1 MTPKSST
8 APRPMSHRVGL
19 ELAVLL
25 AYVGLA
31 ILITWP
37 LIQQLDTHIIGYEN
51 CTNRMHVWVLWVVK
65 QMLGTGDMSVN
76 TDYIFYPNGSNMVR
90 LYGSDLFY
98 PVVLSP
104 LVHALSPAVVLNL
117 KVMFSFFMA
126 PFGGYLI
133 LRHVGVFRPAAWLGG
148 ALFIC
153 MPYFLLETFNG
164 VTELVSV
171 EWIPFAVLFTFRT
184 LDRGRVTNAALAAL
198 FFLLSTYSSG
208 YNAFFLMMFFVVFVI
223 YRVVVEL
230 RGERKWSRMR
240 PKLLAVTG
248 VLCALGM
255 LPLVVLHKAASTS
268 ASVKSEHTDMVKPNL
283 RPGSDSSAEL
293 VTFFRPGRNQIPLMR
308 RDGDGNVHKT
318 YTTYTTYLGLSV
330 LALAVL
336 GVITARRRSRP
347 WLVLTVVFFLVS
359 LGPFLRF
366 HERPLLIADYG
377 LPMPSLLLYYILPGF
392 EVTVRHTYRYVTMLH
407 LMLAILAG
415 LGVQWIL
422 VLARQRWRQVAFFG
436 ITAVLCFTEILAFG
450 PAPYPIPRTS
460 RDVPSVY
467 EELAADGQ
475 QYAIIE
481 LPYEDYL
488 EFLQPHLYWQTTHGK
503 KLIAGAVHH
512 RIGPPELSLIRKAPL
527 ALNFMHEATIADK
540 LEPKEI
546 KASIKLLSAA
556 GFRYVLLHETMFK
569 DRTRVKKAKAFLTSV
584 FGPPKE
590 KPGKIS
596 LYEIRGPSPGP
607 GK

>member
-1 MTPKSST
+1 MTAKAT
-8 APRPMSHRVGL
+8 TTTRPLAQRAGMELLVLAAYAG
-19 ELAVLL
+19 LAV
-25 AYVGLA
+25 
-31 ILITWP
+31 LITWP
-37 LIQQLDTHIIGYEN
+37 LVLELQTHIIGYEN

-65 QMLGTGDMSVN
+65 QMLMTGEMSVN

-90 LYGSDLFY
+90 LYGSDLLY
-98 PVVLSP
+98 PVTLSP
-104 LVHALSPAVVLNL
+104 LVHSLTPAVVYNL
-117 KVMFSFFMA
+117 KIMFSFFMA

-133 LRHVGVFRPAAWLGG
+133 LRHVGVSRAAAWLGG

-164 VTELVSV
+164 VSELVSV

-184 LDRGRVTNAALAAL
+184 FDRGRIYNAVLAAL

-208 YNAFFLMMFFVVFVI
+208 YNAFFLLLFFVVFVT
-223 YRVVVEL
+223 YRAVVEL
-230 RGERKWSRMR
+230 RGKRRWRRLR
-240 PKLLAVTG
+240 PGLLLLIG
-248 VLCALGM
+248 LLCGLGM
-255 LPLVVLHKAASTS
+255 LPLVVLHRASSTS
-268 ASVKSEHTDMVKPNL
+268 ESVKAEHRDMVHPDM

-293 VTFFRPGRNQIPLMR
+293 VTFFRPGRNQIPLIR
-308 RDGDGNVHKT
+308 RDGDGNAHKT
-318 YTTYTTYLGLSV
+318 YTTYTTYLGFSV

-336 GVITARRRSRP
+336 GVAVYRRRSRP
-347 WLVLTVVFFLVS
+347 WLVLTVFFFLVS

-366 HERPLLIADYG
+366 QERPLVIGDYG
-377 LPMPSLLLYYILPGF
+377 LPMPSLLLYYLIPGF

-415 LGVQWIL
+415 LGIQWIL
-422 VLARQRWRQVAFFG
+422 ELGGSQLRRAVLFAA
-436 ITAVLCFTEILAFG
+436 TAVLCFSEILAFG
-450 PAPYPIPRTS
+450 PAPYPIPRTK

-467 EELAADGQ
+467 KELAKHKQ
-475 QYAIIE
+475 PYAIIE

-540 LEPKEI
+540 LKPAEI
-546 KASIKLLSAA
+546 RTSLELLAA
-556 GFRYVLLHETMFK
+556 KKFRYVLLHETMFK
-569 DRTRVKKAKAFLTSV
+569 DKTRVKKVKAYLSRIL
-584 FGPPKE
+584 GPPKE

-596 LYEIRGPSPGP
+596 LYEIRT
-607 GK
+607 K

>member
-1 MTPKSST
+1 MTLQART
-8 APRPMSHRVGL
+8 EPRPLLHRVGL
-19 ELAVLL
+19 ELLVLA

-37 LIQQLDTHIIGYEN
+37 LITELDTHIIGYEN

-65 QMLGTGDMSVN
+65 QMLGTGELSVN

-126 PFGGYLI
+126 PCGGYLI
-133 LRHVGVFRPAAWLGG
+133 LRHVGVSRAAAWLGG

-171 EWIPFAVLFTFRT
+171 EWIPFAVLFTFRMM
-184 LDRGRVTNAALAAL
+184 DRGKVHNAALASL

-208 YNAFFLMMFFVVFVI
+208 YNAFFLMMFFVVFVT
-223 YRVVVEL
+223 YRAVMEL
-230 RGERKWSRMR
+230 RGKRKWSRLR
-240 PKLLAVTG
+240 LKLLVVTG
-248 VLCALGM
+248 VLCGLGM
-255 LPLVVLHKAASTS
+255 LPMVAMHKAASTS
-268 ASVKSEHTDMVKPNL
+268 ASVKSEHIDMVKPDL

-293 VTFFRPGRNQIPLMR
+293 VTFFRPGRNQIPLLR
-308 RDGDGNVHKT
+308 QNADGHAHKT
-318 YTTYTTYLGLSV
+318 YTTYTTYLGFSV
-330 LALAVL
+330 LALAIL
-336 GVITARRRSRP
+336 GVITSRRRSRP
-347 WLVLTVVFFLVS
+347 WLVLTIFFFLVS
-359 LGPFLRF
+359 LGPFLRVS
-366 HERPLLIADYG
+366 ERPFLIGDYAI
-377 LPMPSLLLYYILPGF
+377 PMPSLLLYYILPGF

-415 LGVQWIL
+415 LGVQWIIEL
-422 VLARQRWRQVAFFG
+422 GRQRLQKVVLFG
-436 ITAVLCFTEILAFG
+436 AAAALCFSEILAFG

-460 RDVPSVY
+460 REVPSVY
-467 EELAADGQ
+467 KELANHKEP
-475 QYAIIE
+475 YAIIE

-540 LEPKEI
+540 LKPAEI
-546 KASIKLLSAA
+546 RTSLELLAA
-556 GFRYVLLHETMFK
+556 KKFRYVLLHETMFK
-569 DRTRVKKAKAFLTSV
+569 DKTRVKKVKAYLSRIL
-584 FGPPKE
+584 GPPKE

-596 LYEIRGPSPGP
+596 LYEIRT
-607 GK
+607 K

>member
-1 MTPKSST
+1 MTAKSLT
-8 APRPMSHRVGL
+8 APRPLLHRAAPEIL
-19 ELAVLL
+19 VLL
-25 AYVGLA
+25 AYAALSVV
-31 ILITWP
+31 ITWP
-37 LIQQLDTHIIGYEN
+37 LITELGTHIIGYEN

-98 PVVLSP
+98 PVILSP
-104 LVHALSPAVVLNL
+104 LVHALSPAVVYNL

-126 PFGGYLI
+126 PVGGYLV
-133 LRHVGVFRPAAWLGG
+133 LRHAGVWRPAAWLGG

-164 VTELVSV
+164 VSELVSV
-171 EWIPFAVLFTFRT
+171 EWVPFAVLFTYRMM
-184 LDRGRVTNAALAAL
+184 DRGRWYDAVAAAL

-208 YNAFFLMMFFVVFVI
+208 YNLFFLMMFFVVFVI
-223 YRVVVEL
+223 YRAVAEF
-230 RGERKWSRMR
+230 RTRR
-240 PKLLAVTG
+240 PRWGRLQPKMLLLCG
-248 VLCALGM
+248 VLCAAGLV
-255 LPLVVLHKAASTS
+255 PLVFLHKAASTS
-268 ASVKSEHTDMVKPNL
+268 ASVKSEHIDMVKPNL

-293 VTFFRPGRNQIPLMR
+293 VTFLRPGRNQIPLIR
-308 RDGDGNVHKT
+308 RDGDGNVHQT
-318 YTTYTTYLGLSV
+318 YTTYTTYLGFAV

-336 GVITARRRSRP
+336 GVVTARRRSRP
-347 WLVLTVVFFLVS
+347 WLVLTIFFFLVS
-359 LGPFLRF
+359 LGPFLRIS
-366 HERPLLIADYG
+366 EKPMLIGDYA
-377 LPMPSLLLYYILPGF
+377 LPMPSLLLYYVLPGF
-392 EVTVRHTYRYVTMLH
+392 DVTVRHTYRYVTMLH

-415 LGVQWIL
+415 FGVQWIL
-422 VLARQRWRQVAFFG
+422 ELARNRVQRVVLFCGA
-436 ITAVLCFTEILAFG
+436 AALCFSEILAFG
-450 PAPYPIPRTS
+450 PAPYPIPSTA

-467 EELAADGQ
+467 KELARDKKPYG
-475 QYAIIE
+475 IIE

-527 ALNFMHEATIADK
+527 AQNFLHEASIADP
-540 LEPKEI
+540 LTPKQLRD
-546 KASIKLLSAA
+546 SLTVLSKA

-569 DRTRVKKAKAFLTSV
+569 DETRVKKTKAFLSAV
-584 FGPPKE
+584 LGKPRA

-596 LYEIRGPSPGP
+596 LYEIRAPR
-607 GK
+607 

>member
-1 MTPKSST
+1 MIPQPRTE
-8 APRPMSHRVGL
+8 PRPLLHRVGL
-19 ELAVLL
+19 ELVVLA
-25 AYVGLA
+25 AYAGLA

-65 QMLGTGDMSVN
+65 QMLGTGDLSVN

-98 PVVLSP
+98 PVTLSP
-104 LVHALSPAVVLNL
+104 LVHALSPAVVYNL
-117 KVMFSFFMA
+117 KIMFSFFMA
-126 PFGGYLI
+126 PYGAYLI
-133 LRHVGVFRPAAWLGG
+133 LRHVGVWRAAAWLGG

-164 VTELVSV
+164 VSELVSV

-184 LDRGRVTNAALAAL
+184 LDRGKITNAALAAL

-208 YNAFFLMMFFVVFVI
+208 YNAFFLMMFFVVFLV
-223 YRVVVEL
+223 YRFVVEL
-230 RGERKWSRMR
+230 RGQRKWSRLR
-240 PKLLAVTG
+240 PKLLVVTS
-248 VLCALGM
+248 VLCGLGM
-255 LPLVVLHKAASTS
+255 LPMVALHKAASTS
-268 ASVKSEHTDMVKPNL
+268 ASVKSEHVDMVKPDL

-293 VTFFRPGRNQIPLMR
+293 MTFFRPGRNQIPLIR
-308 RDGDGNVHKT
+308 QNADGQSHKT
-318 YTTYTTYLGLSV
+318 YTTYTTYLGFAV

-336 GVITARRRSRP
+336 GVFTSRRRSSP
-347 WLVLTVVFFLVS
+347 WLVLTVFFFLVS
-359 LGPFLRF
+359 LGPFLRI
-366 HERPLLIADYG
+366 HARPMLIGDYAI
-377 LPMPSLLLYYILPGF
+377 PMPSLLLYYILPGF

-415 LGVQWIL
+415 LGIQWIL
-422 VLARQRWRQVAFFG
+422 ELGRQRLQKVVLFCT
-436 ITAVLCFTEILAFG
+436 TAALCFSEILAFG

-460 RDVPSVY
+460 REVPSVY
-467 EELAADGQ
+467 KELAADKQ
-475 QYAIIE
+475 SYAIIE

-512 RIGPPELSLIRKAPL
+512 RIGPPELSLIRQAPL

-540 LEPKEI
+540 LEPKKI
-546 KASIKLLSAA
+546 KASIDLLAA
-556 GFRYVLLHETMFK
+556 KGFRYVLVHETMFK
-569 DRTRVKKAKAFLTSV
+569 DKTRVPKVKAYLSKIL
-584 FGPPKE
+584 GPPKE

-596 LYEIRGPSPGP
+596 LYELRA
-607 GK
+607 K